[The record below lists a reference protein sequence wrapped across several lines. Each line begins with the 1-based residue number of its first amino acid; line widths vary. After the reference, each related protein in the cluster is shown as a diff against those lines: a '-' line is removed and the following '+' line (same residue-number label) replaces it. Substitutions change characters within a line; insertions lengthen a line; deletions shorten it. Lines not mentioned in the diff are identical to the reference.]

1 VTGASRGIGR
11 AIALTLARQGHSL
24 VLVSRSD
31 GAPLDDAVEVSRA
44 AGGSRVVG
52 RACDV
57 ADADAIDRLFAAIA
71 AEGVPTGLVN
81 CAGHVDR
88 AALADMPVAVIDRI
102 LAVNLRG
109 TLLCCRA
116 AVSAMREGGAI
127 VNISSQSARF
137 GGDRLA
143 AYAAAKAG
151 IEGFTLSLAREVAP
165 GIRVNAVSPGPVLT
179 EPLRALPADK
189 LAAMQASLPMGR
201 FCTPDEVANTVAW
214 PPATGGMS
222 ALPSSPTDSRA
233 SQFST
238 SNMLPLARLTTLTSV
253 DIFDTSSTCSLRNH
267 WRNCSPW

>member
-1 VTGASRGIGR
+1 VPAPLTILTGASRGIGR
-11 AIALTLARQGHSL
+11 AIALTLARLGHSL
-24 VLVSRSD
+24 VLVSRTD
-31 GAPLDDAVEVSRA
+31 GAPLDEVVAASRA
-44 AGGSRVVG
+44 AGASRVFG

-57 ADADAIDRLFAAIA
+57 ADADAIDRLFAAIG

-81 CAGHVDR
+81 CAGQVDR
-88 AALADMPVAVIDRI
+88 AALADMSVEVIDRI

-116 AVSAMREGGAI
+116 AVGAMREGGAI

-151 IEGFTLSLAREVAP
+151 IEGFTISLAREVAP
-165 GIRVNAVSPGPVLT
+165 ARIRVNAVSPGPVLT
-179 EPLRALPADK
+179 EPLLALPPDK

-214 PPATGGMS
+214 LLSDA
-222 ALPSSPTDSRA
+222 A
-233 SQFST
+233 SYVSGT
-238 SNMLPLARLTTLTSV
+238 VVPVHGAR
-253 DIFDTSSTCSLRNH
+253 
-267 WRNCSPW
+267 